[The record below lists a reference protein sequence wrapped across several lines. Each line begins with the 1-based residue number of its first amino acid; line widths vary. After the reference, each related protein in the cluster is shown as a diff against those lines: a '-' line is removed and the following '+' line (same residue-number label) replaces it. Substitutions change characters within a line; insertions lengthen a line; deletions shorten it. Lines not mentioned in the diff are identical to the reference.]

1 MVALAILVTLAAG
14 ACSRTQAK
22 AAAPSS
28 HCADLVAKAVTSY
41 ANTKG
46 SGHCLVGTTAARA
59 DSKLAAF
66 TADPAPVFDHIIRPC
81 GYHPSDHTF
90 TYLASN
96 ATDGAAGRIIVLV
109 DDSGWVLDVAK
120 HLDREPGVSIPLG
133 CPASSDTYSFP

>member
-1 MVALAILVTLAAG
+1 M
-14 ACSRTQAK
+14 
-22 AAAPSS
+22 
-28 HCADLVAKAVTSY
+28 TSY
-41 ANTKG
+41 ANIKG

-66 TADPAPVFDHIIRPC
+66 TADPAPVFDHIIRSC

-96 ATDGAAGRIIVLV
+96 VTDRAAGRIIVLV
-109 DDSGWVLDVAK
+109 DNSGWVLDIAK